1 MMRVIFFGSPDYA
14 LPSLRGLIDAPD
26 IDVVAVVSQPDR
38 RRGRSATRTATPVK
52 MLAEA
57 AGIEIIQP
65 QRIRREQTEQ
75 LSTFDADVGVVA
87 ASGHILPRH
96 LLESFPHQV
105 LNVHASLLPRHRGAS
120 PVAAAILAGDTETGS
135 TIMQVV
141 HEIDAGPVV
150 AQVRTSID
158 PLDTTETV
166 TDRVADLGAQL
177 LIETL
182 PAWVAGDLTAEE
194 QDGSLVTHAPRL
206 ARPDGVIDWSQ
217 PARAIWQRIRAF
229 QTWPATTTHAGG
241 QPLTVHEAWPL
252 DGQFSEVPGSVIE
265 GDGEPLS
272 DLLPGRRA
280 MAVIVCGE
288 GALALLSV
296 QRPGR
301 RAVDIEQYL
310 NGDHDLIGS
319 RLG

>member
-26 IDVVAVVSQPDR
+26 IDVVAVVTQPDR
-38 RRGRSATRTATPVK
+38 RRGRSAARTATPVK
-52 MLAEA
+52 ELAEA
-57 AGIEIIQP
+57 AGIDVIQP
-65 QRIRREQTEQ
+65 ERLRREQTEQ
-75 LSTFDADVGVVA
+75 LSSFEADVGVVA
-87 ASGHILPRH
+87 ASGHILPGH
-96 LLESFPHQV
+96 LLESFPHDV

-120 PVAAAILAGDTETGS
+120 PVAAAILAGDAETGA
-135 TIMQVV
+135 TIMRVV
-141 HEIDAGPVV
+141 PEIDAGPVV
-150 AQVRTSID
+150 AQVRTPID

-166 TDRVADLGAQL
+166 TDRVASLGARL
-177 LIETL
+177 LVETL
-182 PAWVAGDLTAEE
+182 PAWVAGDLSVEE
-194 QDGSLVTHAPRL
+194 QDQSLATHAPRL

-217 PARAIWQRIRAF
+217 PATAIWQRIRAF
-229 QTWPATTTHAGG
+229 QPWPAATTRAGG

-252 DGQFSEVPGSVIE
+252 DGTFAEAPGSVVE

-272 DLLPGRRA
+272 DLLPGRNA
-280 MAVIVCGE
+280 MAVVVCGE

-301 RAVDIEQYL
+301 RTVDIEQYL